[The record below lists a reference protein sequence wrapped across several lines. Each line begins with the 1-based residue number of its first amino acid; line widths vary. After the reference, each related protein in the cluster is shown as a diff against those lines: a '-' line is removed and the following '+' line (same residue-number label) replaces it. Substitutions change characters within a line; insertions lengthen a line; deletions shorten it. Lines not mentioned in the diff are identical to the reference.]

1 MVVTSNAVMH
11 NVSKR
16 VYDEREPFQVLLSPT
31 LKMILGN
38 YQKLKKLPF
47 NYVLGKILEDTVNN
61 EKNTAEVRK
70 LQPAYKMIKGSR
82 TVIRIEVET
91 AKRIRETAVQKKG
104 ETLSSFT
111 NAAVYYFLKNGDFET
126 LPELK
131 QSIDEIENIE
141 L

>member
-61 EKNTAEVRK
+61 EKITAEVRK

-82 TVIRIEVET
+82 TV
-91 AKRIRETAVQKKG
+91 
-104 ETLSSFT
+104 
-111 NAAVYYFLKNGDFET
+111 
-126 LPELK
+126 
-131 QSIDEIENIE
+131 
-141 L
+141 

>member
-61 EKNTAEVRK
+61 EKITAEVRK

-82 TVIRIEVET
+82 TVIRIEVEI
-91 AKRIRETAVQKKG
+91 AKRIR
-104 ETLSSFT
+104 
-111 NAAVYYFLKNGDFET
+111 
-126 LPELK
+126 K
-131 QSIDEIENIE
+131 QQYRKRVKHYRVLLMLRSITS
-141 L
+141 

>member
-1 MVVTSNAVMH
+1 MPNFIFNPETFVTPGHGS
-11 NVSKR
+11 
-16 VYDEREPFQVLLSPT
+16 DPGE
-31 LKMILGN
+31 
-38 YQKLKKLPF
+38 
-47 NYVLGKILEDTVNN
+47 KI
-61 EKNTAEVRK
+61 TAEVRK